1 MSEQTT
7 SRPSHDDLLSLL
19 EEELARTLRRAREL
33 SGPMVDSEEELSRAE
48 WCYTVLEKLSHLPA
62 GDLETVDGLCAAL
75 LDPADGR
82 AREAAVDV
90 VGRLFE
96 ETTP

>member
-7 SRPSHDDLLSLL
+7 KPSHHDLLSLL
-19 EEELARTLRRAREL
+19 EEELAGTLRRAREL
-33 SGPMVDSEEELSRAE
+33 TGPMVDSEEELSRAE
-48 WCYTVLEKLSHLPA
+48 WCYTVLEKLSRLPA

-75 LDPADGR
+75 LDPGDGR

-96 ETTP
+96 EATP